1 MDIDSQRSSAEEAL
15 NQLRRS
21 IQAIAGRK
29 DAKFSDCDR
38 QIQAVKNAID
48 SYRLEMRGLP
58 AEDLGRHRAQL
69 KNLEDGL
76 KQCRTQ
82 LDWKRLD
89 AQTARGA
96 ESLTGVAED
105 GPVTLEQAT
114 AIAESTQK
122 ESKASLSR
130 SLGLVVKAEQ
140 IGISTLEKMHEQEE
154 TFDRIAEDMEDIKA
168 NIQRSRKLVGQIAR
182 NAAGDRCIQCL
193 CVMITIAVL
202 VMITLAITN
211 KDGGQLTVLDPVR
224 QT

>member
-1 MDIDSQRSSAEEAL
+1 MDIDSQRASAEEAL
-15 NQLRRS
+15 NQLRKS
-21 IQAIAGRK
+21 IQAFSGK

-48 SYRLEMRGLP
+48 SYRLEMRALP
-58 AEDLGRHRAQL
+58 AEDMGKHRAQL
-69 KNLEDGL
+69 KGLEDGL

-96 ESLTGVAED
+96 DALTGVADD

-114 AIAESTQK
+114 AIAEHTQK

-140 IGISTLEKMHEQEE
+140 IGIATLEKMHEQEE

-182 NAAGDRCIQCL
+182 SAAGDRCIQCL
-193 CVMITIAVL
+193 CVLITIAVL
-202 VMITLAITN
+202 IMITLAITN
-211 KDGGQLTVLDPVR
+211 KDGGQFKVLDPVR
-224 QT
+224 QK

>member
-89 AQTARGA
+89 AQTARGV

-114 AIAESTQK
+114 AVAESKQK